1 VSAALAAASPAK
13 AAALRQARMR
23 ASCRFFI
30 YTESIRKTDYG
41 LTQLKIADQVVICAA
56 PALGH
61 GVGIICVLHAYIP
74 PVMLGNPSALA
85 PLYELAA
92 QRHPKK

>member
-1 VSAALAAASPAK
+1 
-13 AAALRQARMR
+13 MR

-61 GVGIICVLHAYIP
+61 GVGVICVLHAFIP

-92 QRHPKK
+92 QPPTLSGQAAP

>member
-1 VSAALAAASPAK
+1 MA
-13 AAALRQARMR
+13 
-23 ASCRFFI
+23 
-30 YTESIRKTDYG
+30 ESIGKIDYG
-41 LTQLKIADQVVICAA
+41 LTQLKIADQVVIYAA

-74 PVMLGNPSALA
+74 PVMPGNPSALA

-92 QRHPKK
+92 QPPTLSGQAAP

>member
-1 VSAALAAASPAK
+1 MA
-13 AAALRQARMR
+13 
-23 ASCRFFI
+23 
-30 YTESIRKTDYG
+30 ESIGKIDYG